1 METDVAAPSARN
13 PLVGE
18 NTDKK
23 SMVKTDLGLKTGTVD
38 TDLESVIN
46 KVSKQRNRL
55 SELSL
60 KVNQFLS
67 KNQFV
72 N

>member
-1 METDVAAPSARN
+1 
-13 PLVGE
+13 
-18 NTDKK
+18 
-23 SMVKTDLGLKTGTVD
+23 MVKTDLGLKTCTVD